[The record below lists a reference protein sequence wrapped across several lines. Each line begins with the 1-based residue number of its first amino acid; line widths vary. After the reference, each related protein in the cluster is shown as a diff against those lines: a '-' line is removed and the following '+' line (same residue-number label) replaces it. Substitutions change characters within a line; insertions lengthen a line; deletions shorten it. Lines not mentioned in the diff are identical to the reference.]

1 MAGEEDRERR
11 QEELEALEAIYGE
24 AFTLGEF
31 GCREVTSAVSQV
43 TVWNISNFY
52 NKGCLG

>member
-31 GCREVTSAVSQV
+31 GCQEMTSAV
-43 TVWNISNFY
+43 T
-52 NKGCLG
+52 

>member
-1 MAGEEDRERR
+1 MAGEEDGERR

-31 GCREVTSAVSQV
+31 GYQEMTSVVS
-43 TVWNISNFY
+43 
-52 NKGCLG
+52 